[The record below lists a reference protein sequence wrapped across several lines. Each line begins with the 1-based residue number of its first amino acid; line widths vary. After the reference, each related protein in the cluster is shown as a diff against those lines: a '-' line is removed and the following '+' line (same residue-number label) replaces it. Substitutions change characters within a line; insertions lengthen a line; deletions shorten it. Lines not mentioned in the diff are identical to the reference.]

1 VLVVNR
7 FRLGDPAPSRERDAV
22 IEVDAAEQADFAA
35 RAHAAL
41 RALAER
47 PGYLSGTLN
56 RALDDPSV
64 WCLVTEWES
73 VGAYRRALGGFE
85 VKVTAI
91 PLLAQSI
98 DEPSAFEQMA
108 VGEPGGA
115 VKVLA
120 SDRAADGGR
129 GAGGAG

>member
-1 VLVVNR
+1 MLVVNR
-7 FRLGDPAPSRERDAV
+7 FLVDERER
-22 IEVDAAEQADFAA
+22 ADFTSRAA
-35 RAHAAL
+35 TALAAL
-41 RALAER
+41 AAR
-47 PGYLSGTLN
+47 PGYRAGTLG
-56 RALDDPSV
+56 RCVDEPDH